1 MEHESSE
8 DFTISSITETNDYT
22 ETMQQSIDLLGEH
35 YMEQITLHVNNND
48 KDSADAI
55 FKEFVVDGV
64 DPEDGSYEWLFL
76 DEITVSW
83 ANFIIL
89 TNEHHTD

>member
-35 YMEQITLHVNNND
+35 YMEQISRHVENND
-48 KDSADAI
+48 RDNADAI

-76 DEITVSW
+76 DEIIVSW
-83 ANFIIL
+83 KNL
-89 TNEHHTD
+89 H

>member
-8 DFTISSITETNDYT
+8 DFTISSITDTNEYT
-22 ETMQQSIDLLGEH
+22 DTMQKSIDQLGDH
-35 YMEQITLHVNNND
+35 YLQQIARHIDNND

-55 FKEFVVDGV
+55 FNEFVVDGV

-76 DEITVSW
+76 DEITVS
-83 ANFIIL
+83 
-89 TNEHHTD
+89 